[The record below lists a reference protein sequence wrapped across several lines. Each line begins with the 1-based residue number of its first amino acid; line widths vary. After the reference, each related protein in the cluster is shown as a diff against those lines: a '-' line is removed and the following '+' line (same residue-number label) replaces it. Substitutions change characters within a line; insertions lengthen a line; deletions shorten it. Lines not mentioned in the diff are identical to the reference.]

1 MSLTLIY
8 NGRFADMSPTEPAD
22 AWVLLSDDRIA
33 ATGRGTLPETEEGQ
47 TLRVDARGGHIL
59 PGMIDTHV
67 HFREPG
73 LTHKA
78 TIASESRAA
87 VLGGVTSYLEMP
99 NTRPATTSLEAIEAK
114 KAIAARDSAANY
126 GFFLG
131 AAEGNTA
138 EIARL
143 DSREIPGVKLFIG
156 SSTGNMAVNSQS
168 ELEAVFRTARVP
180 VMVHAEDDETIGRN
194 AAAAKA
200 KYGEDVPIEIYPDIR
215 SEEACLKATRRAM
228 DLARATGAKLHVAHV
243 STAAE
248 LELTEGAENV
258 TLEVTPLHLT
268 FCAED
273 YGRLGSRIKVNPAV
287 KSASDRE
294 ALREA
299 LLAGRIATI
308 GSDHAPHLPDEK
320 AGGAL
325 KAASGAPSVQF
336 ALPLLL
342 DMLPA
347 ATVVRHYAEMPAQLF
362 DIEGRGSLR
371 AGNYADVVIVD
382 ESGRT
387 LTDADAASPC
397 GWTPF
402 AGMKLRHRVRDVWV
416 NGTRT
421 VAEGELTGQTEGRAL
436 RFERPAPEIE
446 N

>member
-1 MSLTLIY
+1 M
-8 NGRFADMSPTEPAD
+8 GPTEMAD
-22 AWVLLSDDRIA
+22 AWVLIEGDRIA
-33 ATGRGTLPETEEGQ
+33 ATGRGALPEAAADTVR
-47 TLRVDARGGHIL
+47 TDARGGLIL

-131 AAEGNTA
+131 AAEGNA
-138 EIARL
+138 GEIARM
-143 DSREIPGVKLFIG
+143 DPREVPGVKLFIG
-156 SSTGNMAVNSQS
+156 SSTGNMAVNSQE
-168 ELEAVFRTARVP
+168 ELDAVFRSARVP
-180 VMVHAEDDETIGRN
+180 VMVHAEDDAVIARN
-194 AAAAKA
+194 ASEAKA
-200 KYGEDVPIEIYPDIR
+200 KYGEDVPVEAHPAIR
-215 SEEACLKATRRAM
+215 SEEACLAATRRAM
-228 DLARATGAKLHVAHV
+228 ALAREHGTRLHVAHV

-248 LELTEGAENV
+248 LELTAGAENV

-268 FCAED
+268 FCDED
-273 YGRLGSRIKVNPAV
+273 YGRSGSRIKVNPAV
-287 KSASDRE
+287 KTAADRA
-294 ALREA
+294 ALQEA

-308 GSDHAPHLPDEK
+308 GSDHAPHLPGEK
-320 AGGAL
+320 EGGAL

-347 ATVVRHYAEMPAQLF
+347 ETVVRHYAELPARLF
-362 DIEGRGSLR
+362 DIKDRGSLR

-382 ESGRT
+382 ECPRT
-387 LTDADAASPC
+387 LRDADSASPC

-402 AGMKLRHRVRDVWV
+402 SGMTLRHRVREVWV
-416 NGTRT
+416 NGTHT
-421 VAEGELTGQTEGRAL
+421 VAEGALTGLTAGRAL
-436 RFERPAPEIE
+436 RFDRPAAQT
-446 N
+446 NN